1 MLCFKLLLL
10 FVLLLLFFVFMFY
23 VNSQRSVICNN
34 SKKQNT
40 NGVDLGESILLIKIG
55 SYSKRLVYLVVH
67 DAYSKLVA
75 INNIND
81 NTHNKDN
88 DITCWKG
95 PHYQ

>member
-1 MLCFKLLLL
+1 MWTLN
-10 FVLLLLFFVFMFY
+10 VASYTV
-23 VNSQRSVICNN
+23 SNN

-55 SYSKRLVYLVVH
+55 SYSKRLVYLLVH

-81 NTHNKDN
+81 NAHNKDD

-95 PHYQ
+95 RHYQ